1 MAPAA
6 DRNWLLA
13 ALGCLALSASLAPP
27 AVSQAIANGSFETGN
42 LSGWTVGG
50 VGRADAVRASSF
62 DRPFGGFDLPFPDDT
77 WAALLSTHYT
87 PSSPSTDL
95 DGNGVP
101 EYHVT
106 TLSQTFSVSA
116 APVNLSL
123 SWLVLTDE
131 RRRTGGG
138 AAAYDDLFSIDLS
151 GTPIL
156 RRSVYRPGGASP
168 WTDTPAYNGIRYR
181 VSKGGSPVNGS
192 DFQGTNGGGRMT
204 AFSDLCVTISQ
215 PGTYTLT
222 FTVADQGGTDSSYDS
237 ALMVDKVELPSSCVA
252 SPIRMTDTSGAN
264 VEVKSGGVVFN
275 PHFNRQP
282 ATSDDGSVIAFV
294 SNANLTSDNPNAVE
308 QVFTFA
314 SNVYRRLTS
323 FASGTVG
330 RPSITR
336 NGRFVAFASNA
347 PAAGNPDGNSEIYRY
362 DTVTSTLTQVTNTT
376 GCTNGAP
383 SISDD
388 PAGSSIFFETTCNLG
403 GANSNGNREIARWT
417 GDSTFLVTAGSPT
430 ACTSHSPHAA
440 WGTPTTAVFV
450 STCGFTGAANADG
463 NAEIFRWVAPSSP
476 GTYTRITN
484 TTGAIASDAPSI
496 TADGAFVSFVSNAN
510 LASSNAD
517 GSFEVFRWQSG
528 NSSFVQATN
537 DASGLVAYTSA
548 RIGGSNGNLIATERL
563 SLLSGTFETSLLT
576 VGGGEA
582 VLLTSSDFTLP
593 AVAAGASPPAVVF
606 QSSADLRGENP
617 DRNLEIWASDSSV
630 GRVRTYTRTLPPL
643 AILQCGG
650 YSQICECTN
659 PRTTTDDLVV
669 SDPGTVGSLVVSL
682 VVTHTYVGDLIFRL
696 THVESGTTVTL
707 LHRPLVP
714 DPNPTAQCGCSNDNL
729 NVVFD
734 DAAAT
739 AADGQ
744 CSGNPAINGRFR
756 PYTPLSAFA
765 GAPLAGTWR
774 LTAVDMAGQDTGSIS
789 SWGMT
794 VTLQ

>member
-27 AVSQAIANGSFETGN
+27 AVSQAITNGSFESGN
-42 LSGWTVGG
+42 LNGWTVGG
-50 VGRADAVRASSF
+50 VGRADAVRASNFS
-62 DRPFGGFDLPFPDDT
+62 RPNGEFDLPLPDGT
-77 WAALLSTHYT
+77 WAALLSTNSNSGT
-87 PSSPSTDL
+87 PTTDL

-106 TLSQTFSVSA
+106 TLSQTFSISS

-131 RRRTGGG
+131 RRRTSGVT
-138 AAAYDDLFSIDLS
+138 ARYDDLFSIDLS
-151 GTPIL
+151 GTPLL
-156 RRSVYRPGGASP
+156 RRSVYRPGGVSP
-168 WTDTPAYNGIRYR
+168 WTDTPPYNRVRYT
-181 VSKGGSPVNGS
+181 VSKSGSPVTGS
-192 DFQGTNGGGRMT
+192 DFQDDNGGGRMS
-204 AFSDLCVTISQ
+204 AFSELCVTISQ

-222 FTVADQGGTDSSYDS
+222 FTVADQGGTDSDYDS
-237 ALMVDKVELPSSCVA
+237 ALMVDKVELPSACVA

-282 ATSDDGSVIAFV
+282 ATSDDGSVITFV
-294 SNANLTSDNPNAVE
+294 SNANLTGDNPNAVE

-347 PAAGNPDGNSEIYRY
+347 PTAGNPDGNSEIYRY
-362 DTVTSTLTQVTNTT
+362 DAVTSTLTQVTNTT

-388 PAGSSIFFETTCNLG
+388 AAGNSIFFETTCNLA

-417 GDSTFLVTAGSPT
+417 GGSTFHVTVGSPGS
-430 ACTSHSPHAA
+430 CTSHSPFAA

-463 NAEIFRWVAPSSP
+463 NAEVFRWVAASSP
-476 GTYTRITN
+476 GTYTRITD
-484 TTGAIASDAPSI
+484 TAAPAASDAPSI
-496 TADGAFVSFVSNAN
+496 TADGAFVSFVSNAT
-510 LASSNAD
+510 LAASNAD
-517 GSFEVFRWQSG
+517 GSFEIFRWQSS

-576 VGGGEA
+576 VGGGES

-593 AVAAGASPPAVVF
+593 ALAAGASPPAVVF

-630 GRVRTYTRTLPPL
+630 GRVRTYTRSLPPL
-643 AILQCGG
+643 AILECAG
-650 YSQICECTN
+650 YSQVCECRT
-659 PRTTTDDLVV
+659 PRTTSDDLVV

-696 THVESGTTVTL
+696 THVESNITVTL
-707 LHRPLVP
+707 LHRPGVP
-714 DPNPTAQCGCSNDNL
+714 DPNPSAECGCSNNNL

-734 DAAAT
+734 DTAAT
-739 AADGQ
+739 AAETQ
-744 CSGNPAINGRFR
+744 CSGTPAINGRFR

-794 VTLQ
+794 VTVQ

>member
-27 AVSQAIANGSFETGN
+27 AMSQAITNGSFETSN
-42 LSGWTVGG
+42 LNGWTVGG
-50 VGRADAVRASSF
+50 VGRADTVRASNFS
-62 DRPFGGFDLPFPDDT
+62 RPNGGFDLPLPDGT
-77 WAALLSTHYT
+77 WAALLSTNSTAGT
-87 PSSPSTDL
+87 PTTDL
-95 DGNGVP
+95 DGNGTA

-106 TLSQTFSVSA
+106 TLSQTFSVSS

-131 RRRTGGG
+131 RRRTSGG
-138 AAAYDDLFSIDLS
+138 AAAFDDLFSIDLS

-156 RRSVYRPGGASP
+156 RRSVYRPGGGSP
-168 WTDTPAYNGIRYR
+168 WTDTPPYNGVRYT
-181 VSKGGSPVNGS
+181 VSKSGSPVTGS
-192 DFQGTNGGGRMT
+192 DFQDDNGGGRMT
-204 AFSDLCVTISQ
+204 DFSELCVTISQ

-222 FTVADQGGTDSSYDS
+222 FTVADQGGTDSNYDS

-282 ATSDDGSVIAFV
+282 VTSDEGSVIAFV
-294 SNANLTSDNPNAVE
+294 SNANLTGDNPNAVE

-347 PAAGNPDGNSEIYRY
+347 PTAGNPDGNSEIYRY
-362 DTVTSTLTQVTNTT
+362 DAVTSTLIQVTSTS
-376 GCTNGAP
+376 GCTNAAP
-383 SISDD
+383 SIADD
-388 PAGSSIFFETTCNLG
+388 TAGSTVFFETTCNLA

-417 GDSTFLVTAGSPT
+417 GGSTFLVTAGSPT
-430 ACTSHSPHAA
+430 TCTSHSPHAA
-440 WGTPTTAVFV
+440 WGTPATAVFV

-463 NAEIFRWVAPSSP
+463 NAEVFRWVAASSP
-476 GTYTRITN
+476 GTYTRITD
-484 TTGAIASDAPSI
+484 TAAPAASDVPSI
-496 TADGAFVSFVSNAN
+496 TADGAFVSFISNAN
-510 LASSNAD
+510 LAASNAD
-517 GSFEVFRWQSG
+517 GSFEVFRWQAS

-576 VGGGEA
+576 VGGGES

-593 AVAAGASPPAVVF
+593 ALAAGASPPAVVF

-630 GRVRTYTRTLPPL
+630 GRVRTYTRSLPPL
-643 AILQCGG
+643 PILECAG
-650 YSQICECTN
+650 YSQVCECRT
-659 PRTTTDDLVV
+659 PRTTSDDLVV

-707 LHRPLVP
+707 LHRPGVP
-714 DPNPTAQCGCSNDNL
+714 DPNPSAVCGCSNDNL

-734 DAAAT
+734 DSAAT
-739 AADGQ
+739 AAETQ
-744 CSGNPAINGRFR
+744 CSGTPAINGRFR
-756 PYTPLSAFA
+756 PYTPLSAFT
-765 GAPLAGTWR
+765 GVPLAGTWR

>member
-27 AVSQAIANGSFETGN
+27 AVSQAITNGSFESGN
-42 LSGWTVGG
+42 LNGWTVGG
-50 VGRADAVRASSF
+50 VGRADTVRASNFSQ
-62 DRPFGGFDLPFPDDT
+62 PNGGFDLPLPDGT
-77 WAALLSTHYT
+77 WAALLSTNSGSDT
-87 PSSPSTDL
+87 PTTDL

-106 TLSQTFSVSA
+106 TLSQTFSISS

-138 AAAYDDLFSIDLS
+138 AAAFDDLFSIDLG
-151 GTPIL
+151 GTPLL
-156 RRSVYRPGGASP
+156 RRSVYRPGGGSP
-168 WTDTPAYNGIRYR
+168 WTDTPPYNGVRYT
-181 VSKGGSPVNGS
+181 VSKSGSPVTGS
-192 DFQGTNGGGRMT
+192 DFQDDNGGGRMS

-222 FTVADQGGTDSSYDS
+222 FTVADQGASNQDYDS
-237 ALMVDKVELPSSCVA
+237 ALMIDKVELPSACVA

-294 SNANLTSDNPNAVE
+294 SNANLTGDNPNAVE

-314 SNVYRRLTS
+314 SNIYRRLTS
-323 FASGTVG
+323 FASGSVG

-347 PAAGNPDGNSEIYRY
+347 PTAGNPDGNSEIYRY
-362 DTVTSTLTQVTNTT
+362 DTATSTLTQVTNTT

-388 PAGSSIFFETTCNLG
+388 AAGSSIFFETTCNLG
-403 GANSNGNREIARWT
+403 GSNSDGNREIARWT
-417 GDSTFLVTAGSPT
+417 GGSSFLVTAGSPT
-430 ACTSHSPHAA
+430 TCTSHSPLAA
-440 WGTPTTAVFV
+440 WGVPTTAVFV
-450 STCGFTGAANADG
+450 SNCRFTAAADAGG
-463 NAEIFRWVAPSSP
+463 NAEIFRWVAPSSS
-476 GTYTRITN
+476 GTFTRITN
-484 TTGAIASDAPSI
+484 TAPPVASDAPSI
-496 TADGAFVSFVSNAN
+496 TADGAFVSFISNAN
-510 LASSNAD
+510 LASANAD
-517 GSFEVFRWQSG
+517 ASFEVFRWQSS
-528 NSSFVQATN
+528 NSSVVQATN

-548 RIGGSNGNLIATERL
+548 RIGGSNGSLIATERL
-563 SLLSGTFETSLLT
+563 SLLTGAFETSLLT
-576 VGGGEA
+576 VGGGES

-593 AVAAGASPPAVVF
+593 ALAAGASPPAVVF

-617 DRNLEIWASDSSV
+617 DRNLEIWACDSSV
-630 GRVRTYTRTLPPL
+630 GRVRTYTRSLPPL
-643 AILQCGG
+643 AILECAG
-650 YSQICECTN
+650 YSQVCECRT
-659 PRTTTDDLVV
+659 PRTTSDDLVV

-696 THVESGTTVTL
+696 THVESNITATL
-707 LHRPLVP
+707 LHRPGVP
-714 DPNPTAQCGCSNDNL
+714 DPNPSAECGCSNNNL

-734 DAAAT
+734 DTAAT
-739 AADGQ
+739 AAETQ
-744 CSGNPAINGRFR
+744 CSGTPAINGRFR
-756 PYTPLSAFA
+756 PNTPLSAFA

-794 VTLQ
+794 VTVQ

>member
-1 MAPAA
+1 MAPFSN
-6 DRNWLLA
+6 RITLLA
-13 ALGCLALSASLAPP
+13 AVGSLALVTSLTHP
-27 AVSQAIANGSFETGN
+27 ALSQPITNPSFETED
-42 LSGWTVGG
+42 LTGWTVGG
-50 VGRADAVRASSF
+50 VGRADAVRASNF
-62 DRPFGGFDLPFPDDT
+62 NRPSGGFDLPFPDGT
-77 WAALLSTHYT
+77 WAAMLSTN
-87 PSSPSTDL
+87 SASNASSTDL
-95 DGNGVP
+95 DGNGVLD
-101 EYHVT
+101 YHVT
-106 TLSQTFSVSA
+106 TLSQTFSVTA

-131 RRRTGGG
+131 RRRTGAG
-138 AAAYDDLFSIDLS
+138 AARYDDLFSIDLG
-151 GTPIL
+151 GTPLL
-156 RRSVYRPGGASP
+156 RRSVNRPGGVSP
-168 WTDTPAYNGIRYR
+168 WTDTPPYNGVRYT
-181 VSKGGSPVNGS
+181 VTKGGSPVTGS
-192 DFQGTNGGGRMT
+192 DFQATNGGGRMT

-222 FTVADQGGTDSSYDS
+222 FTVADQGGTDASYDS

-252 SPIRMTDTSGAN
+252 SPIRVTDTSGAN

-282 ATSDDGSVIAFV
+282 AVSDDGSVIAFV
-294 SNANLTSDNPNAVE
+294 SNANLTGDNPNAVE

-336 NGRFVAFASNA
+336 NGRFVAFASSA
-347 PAAGNPDGNSEIYRY
+347 PTAGNPDGNAEIYRF
-362 DTVTSTLTQVTNTT
+362 DTATSTLTQVTDTT

-388 PAGSSIFFETTCNLG
+388 AAGNSIFFETTCNLG
-403 GANSNGNREIARWT
+403 GGNSNGNREIARWA
-417 GDSTFLVTAGSPT
+417 GGSTFHVTVGSPGS
-430 ACTSHSPHAA
+430 CTSHSPHAA
-440 WGTPTTAVFV
+440 WEAPTTAVFV
-450 STCGFTGAANADG
+450 SSCGFTGAANADG
-463 NAEIFRWVAPSSP
+463 NAEIFRWVVASSP

-484 TTGAIASDAPSI
+484 TTAPAGSDVPSI
-496 TADGAFVSFVSNAN
+496 TADGAFVSFISNAN
-510 LASSNAD
+510 LASANAD
-517 GSFEVFRWQSG
+517 LSFEVFRWQAS

-537 DASGLVAYTSA
+537 DTSGFVAYTWA
-548 RIGGSNGNLIATERL
+548 RIGGSDESLIATERL
-563 SLLSGTFETSLLT
+563 SFLTGAFETSLLT
-576 VGGGEA
+576 VGGGES
-582 VLLTSSDFTLP
+582 VLLTSTDFTLP
-593 AVAAGASPPAVVF
+593 ALAAGAIPPAVVF

-630 GRVRTYTRTLPPL
+630 GRVRTYTRSLPPL
-643 AILQCGG
+643 PILECAG

-669 SDPGTVGSLVVSL
+669 TDPGTVGSLVVSL

-707 LHRPLVP
+707 LHRPGVP
-714 DPNPTAQCGCSNDNL
+714 DPNPSALCGCSNDNL

-739 AADGQ
+739 AAETQ
-744 CSGNPAINGRFR
+744 CSGTPAINGRFR

-765 GAPLAGTWR
+765 GLPLAGTWR

-794 VTLQ
+794 VTVQ

>member
-1 MAPAA
+1 MASAA

-13 ALGCLALSASLAPP
+13 ALGCLALSASLAPS
-27 AVSQAIANGSFETGN
+27 AMSQGLTNGSFETGN
-42 LSGWTVGG
+42 LSGWAVGG
-50 VGRADAVRASSF
+50 VGRADAVRASDFS
-62 DRPFGGFDLPFPDDT
+62 RPGGGFDLPLPGGT
-77 WAALLSTHYT
+77 WAALLSTNST
-87 PSSPSTDL
+87 SNASTTDL
-95 DGNGVP
+95 DGNGTP

-106 TLSQTFSVSA
+106 TLTQTFSVSS

-138 AAAYDDLFSIDLS
+138 AAQYDDLFSIDLG
-151 GTPIL
+151 GTPLL
-156 RRSVYRPGGASP
+156 RRSVYRPGGVSP
-168 WTDTPAYNGIRYR
+168 WTDTPPYNGVRYT

-192 DFQGTNGGGRMT
+192 DFQDDNGGGRMT

-222 FTVADQGGTDSSYDS
+222 FTVADQGGTDSNYDS
-237 ALMVDKVELPSSCVA
+237 ALMVDKVELPSACVA
-252 SPIRMTDTSGAN
+252 SPIRLTDTSGAN

-275 PHFNRQP
+275 PHFNRLP

-294 SNANLTSDNPNAVE
+294 SNANLTGDNPNAVE
-308 QVFTFA
+308 QVFAFA

-347 PAAGNPDGNSEIYRY
+347 PTPGNPDGSSEIYRY
-362 DTVTSTLTQVTNTT
+362 DTATSTLTQVTATT
-376 GCTNGAP
+376 GCANAAP
-383 SISDD
+383 SIVDD
-388 PAGSSIFFETTCNLG
+388 TAGSTIFFETTCNLG

-417 GDSTFLVTAGSPT
+417 GGSTFHVSAGSPAT
-430 ACTSHSPHAA
+430 CTSHSPHAA

-463 NAEIFRWVAPSSP
+463 NAEIFRWVVPSSP

-484 TTGAIASDAPSI
+484 TTSPAASDAPSI
-496 TADGAFVSFVSNAN
+496 TADGAFVSFISNAN

-517 GSFEVFRWQSG
+517 GSFEVFRWQSS
-528 NSSFVQATN
+528 NSSFVQTTN

-548 RIGGSNGNLIATERL
+548 RIGGSDGSLIATERL
-563 SLLSGTFETSLLT
+563 SLLTGAFETSLLT
-576 VGGGEA
+576 VGAGES
-582 VLLTSSDFTLP
+582 VLLTSTDFTLP
-593 AVAAGASPPAVVF
+593 ALAAGARPPAVVF
-606 QSSADLRGENP
+606 QSSADLRGENT

-630 GRVRTYTRTLPPL
+630 GRVRTYSRSLPPL
-643 AILQCGG
+643 AILECAG
-650 YSQICECTN
+650 YAQVCECTN
-659 PRTTTDDLVV
+659 PRTTSDDLVV

-682 VVTHTYVGDLIFRL
+682 AVTHPYVGDLIFRL
-696 THVESGTTVTL
+696 THVESSTTVTL
-707 LHRPLVP
+707 LHRPGVP

-734 DAAAT
+734 DDAAT
-739 AADGQ
+739 AADSQ
-744 CSGNPAINGRFR
+744 CSGTPAINGRFR

-774 LTAVDMAGQDTGSIS
+774 LTAVDMAGQDTGSIA
-789 SWGMT
+789 SWGIT
-794 VTLQ
+794 VTVQ